1 MFPAFVD
8 KADDEL
14 LIDKEKPGKKLDAS
28 YVNHDNQH
36 LRLMPSFISRVTGL
50 KIGVNDLGISL
61 IRPEISIKPKERLFA
76 ISHQIE
82 TILARQKDIDHHWE
96 DCVDVSILLYTYF
109 PSSETLISST

>member
-36 LRLMPSFISRVTGL
+36 LRLMLSFISRVTGL
-50 KIGVNDLGISL
+50 KIGINDLGIPL
-61 IRPEISIKPKERLFA
+61 IRPEISIKPKERLSA
-76 ISHQIE
+76 ISYQVE
-82 TILARQKDIDHHWE
+82 TTLARQRDIDHHWE
-96 DCVDVSILLYTYF
+96 DCIDVSKLIYICFL
-109 PSSETLISST
+109 SSETLISST